1 MVSFDG
7 IVLGGFDH
15 LIPQTRPMKAK
26 PVLSRTL
33 RRASDR
39 RLASIR
45 ARQLRFRISSSSWM
59 KLILS
64 SPSPAPR
71 ETPQAPSMNFAE
83 SSARCVR
90 STALQSCCPL
100 SVVYLSAIHHRT
112 RILRHVFMRD
122 YITSYLRSV
131 TWGLISSHHRFQHH
145 RLWKLLLRSNISGG

>member
-26 PVLSRTL
+26 PVLSRML
-33 RRASDR
+33 RQASDR
-39 RLASIR
+39 RLASKR
-45 ARQLRFRISSSSWM
+45 ARQIRFRIFSSSWM

-64 SPSPAPR
+64 SLSPATW
-71 ETPQAPSMNFAE
+71 ETPQAPSANFAAV
-83 SSARCVR
+83 SATCVPVL
-90 STALQSCCPL
+90 ALHSFCPPL
-100 SVVYLSAIHHRT
+100 VVYLSSTHRRT
-112 RILRHVFMRD
+112 RILRHVFIGE
-122 YITSYLRSV
+122 YIAPYLRSV